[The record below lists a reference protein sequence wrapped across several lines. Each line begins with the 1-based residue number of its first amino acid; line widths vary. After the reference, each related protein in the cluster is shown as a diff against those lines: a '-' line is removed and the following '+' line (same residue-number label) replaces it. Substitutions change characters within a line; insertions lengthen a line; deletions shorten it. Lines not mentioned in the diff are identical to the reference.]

1 MFNLK
6 FCFMKSR
13 LLILL
18 LLFMGGFSSLFA
30 QKVIT
35 GTVTD
40 AADGSTIPG
49 VNVLVEGTTN
59 GTTTDLSGKYSITV
73 GNNAKALIF
82 SFVGYQK
89 LRVEIDGKKQ
99 INVVMHPTNI
109 ALNEVMVTALGI
121 SKARKS
127 LAYAADQMK
136 GSALTTVKDPSVIT
150 SLSGKV
156 AGIQINES
164 GSGVGGSVRVILRGN
179 KSTRNNQPLY
189 VIDGVPMLNF
199 TPQQPNDPWGGG
211 NASGAIG
218 VDGGDALSSI
228 NPDDIQSITVLKGA
242 SAAAL
247 YGSQASNGAILITT
261 KKGKAG
267 KGIINFT
274 STFMANT
281 VATAPDLQFEYGQT
295 SKGSLDSWGS
305 KLSTPAPDHV
315 SGFFNT
321 GSTVINSISFSGGTK
336 KAQTYI
342 SYANTVANG
351 IMPENK
357 MVRHNFEMNEH
368 ANFFDNK
375 LEVNASINYLHQK
388 INNDPALGLYYNP
401 LTGLYF
407 FPRGLDFNEY
417 KNHYEVFNPE
427 RNLMAQN
434 WIADKDDQQNP
445 YWIVNRDPNFTK
457 RDRVFINAGLK
468 YHIIPGLDLIARGN
482 VDKSYYTFDQR
493 SYATTQATLA
503 DPNGR
508 YVLNNTQGT
517 QLYGDVLL
525 NYDHRWEKFSLDAN
539 VGGSIRDTR
548 IYTEFFDSK
557 GADLKFANIFSL
569 QNFKQPGANIRQSLS
584 RRQLQSVYGS
594 AQLGF
599 HDYLYLN
606 VTGRNDWSSTLPG
619 ESYFYPSFG
628 LSAIISQ
635 MVDMKG
641 IDYLKFRISYAIVG
655 NDVDPYVANMINSI
669 DPVSGL
675 VTNTLGLLPGKKLVP
690 EKSKSFETGFDIR
703 VLKNRLRFNF
713 TYYNTHTINQF
724 IKIAAP
730 MGSGYSQYLVNAGD
744 IQNKGVE
751 ITLGFTPVKTHAVKW
766 DADFHFSKNVNKVLS
781 LSKDLP
787 NGIYYLTPPGVNNYA
802 MAITEGGSFGD
813 IYGKKFK
820 RAPNGDIIV
829 DANGRPMAEGGG
841 LGYVGNPN
849 PDFMLGFD
857 NNITWKRFSFR
868 VLFDGRFGGQ
878 VMSLTQ
884 AMSDLYGVTKV
895 TADARDNGGVAIAA
909 QHEDGTPVSGKLD
922 AHDFYTTVGGRAGIT
937 EYYVYDATNIRLRE
951 LSIGYNFKLNNNV
964 VKGLNLSFVARNL
977 FFLLNKAPF
986 DPDVTMS
993 TATSFQ
999 GVDVFSPPSTRSFG
1013 LNLKLTL

>member
-6 FCFMKSR
+6 FYFMKIR
-13 LLILL
+13 LLL
-18 LLFMGGFSSLFA
+18 LLFLFIGGFSSLFA
-30 QKVIT
+30 QKVMT

-40 AADGSTIPG
+40 AGDGSTLPG

-59 GTTTDLSGKYSITV
+59 GTTTNMNGKYSITV
-73 GNNAKALIF
+73 GNSAKALIF

-89 LRVEIDGKKQ
+89 QRVEIGSKTK
-99 INVVMHPTNI
+99 INVAMHSTNV

-121 SKARKS
+121 SKTRKS
-127 LAYAADQMK
+127 LAYSAEQIK
-136 GSALTTVKDPSVIT
+136 GNELTAVKDPSVIS

-156 AGIQINES
+156 TGLQVNQS

-189 VIDGVPMLNF
+189 VIDGVPLLNF
-199 TPQQPNDPWGGG
+199 TPQQPTDPWGGG

-218 VDGGDALSSI
+218 VDGGDALSSL
-228 NPDDIQSITVLKGA
+228 NPDNIQSITVLKGA

-261 KKGKAG
+261 KKGKVG
-267 KGIINFT
+267 KGVINFT
-274 STFMANT
+274 STFTANT
-281 VATAPDLQFEYGQT
+281 ISTAPNLQFKYGQT
-295 SKGSLDSWGS
+295 SPGSLDSWGN
-305 KLSTPAPDHV
+305 KLSTKAPDHV
-315 SGFFNT
+315 TGFFNN
-321 GSTVINSISFSGGTK
+321 GSTMINSINFSGGTK
-336 KAQTYI
+336 NAQTYI

-351 IMPENK
+351 IMPDNK
-357 MVRHNFEMNEH
+357 MVRHNFNMNEH
-368 ANFFDNK
+368 ATFFKDK
-375 LEVNASINYLHQK
+375 LEVNADLNYLHQK
-388 INNDPALGLYYNP
+388 IDNDPALGLYFNP

-407 FPRGLDFNEY
+407 FPRGLDFNKY
-417 KNHYEVFNPE
+417 KNHYEIFSPE
-427 RNLMAQN
+427 RNMMVQN

-457 RDRVFINAGLK
+457 RDRVLVNAGLK
-468 YHIIPGLDLIARGN
+468 YHIIPGLDLLARGN
-482 VDKSYYTFDQR
+482 LDKSYYTFDQR
-493 SYATTQATLA
+493 SYATTQASLA

-508 YVLNNTQGT
+508 YVLSNTEGT
-517 QLYGDVLL
+517 QLYGELLL
-525 NYDHRWEKFSLDAN
+525 NYDYRGEKYSVSAN

-548 IYTEFFDSK
+548 IYNEFFDSK

-569 QNFKQPGANIRQSLS
+569 QNFKQPGANIRQSMT

-594 AQLGF
+594 AQFGY
-599 HDYLYLN
+599 HNYLYFN

-619 ESYFYPSFG
+619 QSYFYPSFG
-628 LSAIISQ
+628 LSAIISE

-641 IDYLKFRISYAIVG
+641 IDYLKLRISYAIVG
-655 NDVDPYVANMINSI
+655 NDVEPYVANMINSI
-669 DPVSGL
+669 NPVSGL
-675 VTNTLGLLPGKKLVP
+675 ITNTLGLLPGKKLVP

-703 VLKNRLRFNF
+703 VLKNRIRFNF

-751 ITLGFTPVKTHAVKW
+751 ITLGLTPVKTHAVKW
-766 DADFHFSKNVNKVLS
+766 DAYFNFTKNVNNVIS
-781 LSKDLP
+781 LSKYLP

-820 RAPNGDIIV
+820 RAANGDIIV
-829 DANGRPMAEGGG
+829 DANGRPMAQKGG
-841 LGYVGNPN
+841 LEYVGNPN
-849 PDFMLGFD
+849 PNFMLSFD
-857 NNITWKRFSFR
+857 NNITWKRFTFR

-895 TADARDNGGVAIAA
+895 TADARDNGGVAIGA
-909 QHEDGTPVSGKLD
+909 QYADGTPYSGKLN

-951 LSIGYNFKLNNNV
+951 LSIGYKFKINSNV
-964 VKGLNLSFVARNL
+964 VKGLRLSFVARNL
-977 FFLLNKAPF
+977 FFIMNNAPF
-986 DPDVTMS
+986 DPDVSMS

-1013 LNLKLTL
+1013 LNLNITL